1 MKKVVKN
8 MFLVTKG
15 GPQNSGLHA
24 LIRMGA
30 PLVITLHTS
39 LICAGNGWGCHF
51 AEYGGTCLRVQ
62 CAEHVYSNW
71 GLCSV
76 HSAAVQIRLNYGLT
90 SFYSVL

>member
-51 AEYGGTCLRVQ
+51 AEYGGTCLGGAVCRARLFQ
-62 CAEHVYSNW
+62 L
-71 GLCSV
+71 GTLFCS
-76 HSAAVQIRLNYGLT
+76 
-90 SFYSVL
+90 

>member
-51 AEYGGTCLRVQ
+51 AMQSMGVRV
-62 CAEHVYSNW
+62 W
-71 GLCSV
+71 GCSV
-76 HSAAVQIRLNYGLT
+76 QSTFIPTGDFVLFIVQRYKSHLIMD
-90 SFYSVL
+90 